1 VIPIG
6 ISTKL
11 GVAFSVLAALKPV
24 VNQIEALINDTA
36 AHWTTGDKV
45 SLIGG
50 ACVAGVTILSRG
62 AQAIA
67 VILRGGSA

>member
-1 VIPIG
+1 MIPIG

-24 VNQIEALINDTA
+24 FNQIEALVNDTA
-36 AHWTTGDKV
+36 AHYSTADKV

-62 AQAIA
+62 AQAVA
-67 VILRGGSA
+67 AILRGK